1 MSEKCFFDFQ
11 NLSGLTLSGSCRVNS
26 SLIILTLLLSA
37 CATYQDRPIQLDE
50 MGRTFESRSLDNAE
64 VQKFITTNLHYDVN
78 PWPPQQWN
86 IATLTLAAYYYNPEL
101 DIARAKWSVAAAA
114 VKTAGQLPN
123 PTLQLPFGYT
133 VDAKKGDTPWTY
145 GINLDI
151 PIETAGK
158 RGYRIAQAQQLSLAA
173 RLDIGNVAWQVRS
186 RLRRDLLGLHAL
198 SRKALLQEKVVSSQE
213 DIVDMLDNRL
223 SHGAAS
229 VAEVHE
235 ARIALGQDRRD
246 LELAET
252 QRRDARARVASAIG
266 LPVSAISGINIS
278 FDVFE
283 QSRID
288 VPPDEVRY
296 KAVLARPDVLSALA
310 KYEASQSALQLE
322 IAKQYPDIHLGPG
335 YLYNRDGDSLVL
347 PISFVALPLFNRNK
361 GPIAEAEA
369 KRDEAAAQVKALQA
383 HAINDMEQALQNYYA
398 AADNLASYEVLLSAQ
413 ENQLKVLQNA
423 FATGATDRLTV
434 MQAQRAFY
442 SNRLVGADPLVQV
455 QQAIGQLE
463 DALQRPLLMPA
474 DE

>member
-1 MSEKCFFDFQ
+1 MPEKCHFDFRD
-11 NLSGLTLSGSCRVNS
+11 LSRLTLLRSCPVS
-26 SLIILTLLLSA
+26 ALLMILTLLLSA
-37 CATYQDRPIQLDE
+37 CATYQDRPIQLDDI
-50 MGRTFESRSLDNAE
+50 GRNFESRSLDNAE
-64 VQKFITTNLHYDVN
+64 LQKYIATNLRRDVN

-86 IATLTLAAYYYNPEL
+86 LTLLTLAAYYYNPEL
-101 DIARAKWSVAAAA
+101 DVARAKWSVAAAA
-114 VKTAGQLPN
+114 VKTAGQRPN
-123 PTLQLPFGYT
+123 PALQLPFGYT
-133 VDAKKGDTPWTY
+133 VDAKNGDTPWTY

-186 RLRRDLLGLHAL
+186 RLRGNLLNLYAA
-198 SRKALLQEKVVSSQE
+198 SRKASLLEKVVSAQE

-229 VAEVHE
+229 AAEISQ
-235 ARIALGQDRRD
+235 ARITLSQDRRD
-246 LELAET
+246 LALAEM
-252 QRRDARARVASAIG
+252 QMRDARARVASAIG
-266 LPVSAISGINIS
+266 LPASALSDIKIS

-283 QSRID
+283 QEYFD
-288 VPPDEVRY
+288 VPADEVRY
-296 KAVLARPDVLSALA
+296 KAMLGRPDLLSALA
-310 KYEASQSALQLE
+310 KYEASQAALQLE

-347 PISFVALPLFNRNK
+347 PVSFVALPLFNRNE

-383 HAINDMEQALQNYYA
+383 RAINDTEQALQNYYA
-398 AADNLASYEVLLSAQ
+398 AAGNLAASDLLLSAQ
-413 ENQLKVLQNA
+413 ENQLKALQNT
-423 FATGATDRLTV
+423 FDTGETDRLTV
-434 MQAQRAFY
+434 TQAQRAFY
-442 SNRLVGADPLVQV
+442 SNKLIGQDPLIRV

-463 DALQRPLLMPA
+463 DALQRPLVIPA